1 MAGLVFDASAVIS
14 LVDSRDARFEWA
26 FSLLTIAPEE
36 KFYISALTYAEVLVH
51 PARGKKLNLF
61 LRDFAQAGF
70 EIVSLAE
77 ADSLEIANVRSIT
90 SLKTPDAVVVAL
102 AIRLDAAIATAD
114 LSLVA
119 AARAMKIG
127 VFQPN

>member
-14 LVDSRDARFEWA
+14 LVDSRDAHFDWA
-26 FSLLTIAPEE
+26 FSLLTMAPEE

-51 PARGKKLNLF
+51 PARGKKLSLF

-70 EIVSLAE
+70 EIVPLTE
-77 ADSLEIANVRSIT
+77 ADSLEIANVRSST
-90 SLKTPDAVVVAL
+90 NLKTPDAVVVAL
-102 AIRLDAAIATAD
+102 ANRLDAAIASAD
-114 LSLVA
+114 LALAS
-119 AARAMKIG
+119 AARKLTIG

>member
-14 LVDSRDARFEWA
+14 LVDSRDPHFDWA

-51 PARGKKLNLF
+51 PARGKKLSLF

-70 EIVSLAE
+70 EIVPLTE
-77 ADSLEIANVRSIT
+77 ADSLEIANVRSRT
-90 SLKTPDAVVVAL
+90 NLKTPDAVVVAL
-102 AIRLDAAIATAD
+102 ANRLDAAIASAD
-114 LSLVA
+114 LALAS
-119 AARAMKIG
+119 AARKLKIG